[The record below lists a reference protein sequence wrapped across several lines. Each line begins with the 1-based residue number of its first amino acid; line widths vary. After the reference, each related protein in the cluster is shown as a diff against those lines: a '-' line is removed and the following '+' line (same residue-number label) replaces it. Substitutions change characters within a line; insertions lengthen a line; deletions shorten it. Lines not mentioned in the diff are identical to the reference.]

1 VVVFEFETQNATILA
16 THSDNQTKLKA
27 GTQLSVELFSSVL
40 AQLRKGEIYD
50 QTKLETLPHSLPI
63 VQAFQAQGLS
73 SFLGFP
79 LIAQQ
84 ELIGTLKVWVN
95 SPDLLT
101 PEQIAIAQE
110 VADRLALSV
119 QQYRKQQQL
128 VRYTTQLEQ
137 RVGEYT
143 VEIQQLNAEV
153 KGEDNQMSNRGHNIP
168 TRSTTD

>member
-1 VVVFEFETQNATILA
+1 VLVFDFETQNATIIA
-16 THSDNQTKLKA
+16 THSDNQTQLKA
-27 GTQLSVELFSSVL
+27 GTQLSLELFSSVL
-40 AQLRKGEIYD
+40 AQLRQGEIYD
-50 QTKLETLPHSLPI
+50 HKQLESLPQSRPI
-63 VQAFQAQGLS
+63 VQAFQVEGSS
-73 SFLGFP
+73 SFRGFP

-95 SPDLLT
+95 SPHPLT

-143 VEIQQLNAEV
+143 VEIQQLNAEL
-153 KGEDNQMSNRGHNIP
+153 ERRGQP
-168 TRSTTD
+168 DEQRSS

>member
-1 VVVFEFETQNATILA
+1 
-16 THSDNQTKLKA
+16 
-27 GTQLSVELFSSVL
+27 
-40 AQLRKGEIYD
+40 
-50 QTKLETLPHSLPI
+50 
-63 VQAFQAQGLS
+63 VQAFQVEGSS

-84 ELIGTLKVWVN
+84 ELIGTLKVWLN
-95 SPDLLT
+95 SSVPLM
-101 PEQIAIAQE
+101 PEQMAIAQE

-143 VEIQQLNAEV
+143 VEIQQLNAEL
-153 KGEDNQMSNRGHNIP
+153 KGEDNQMSNGGHSIP

>member
-1 VVVFEFETQNATILA
+1 
-16 THSDNQTKLKA
+16 
-27 GTQLSVELFSSVL
+27 
-40 AQLRKGEIYD
+40 
-50 QTKLETLPHSLPI
+50 

-84 ELIGTLKVWVN
+84 KLIGTLKVWVN
-95 SPDLLT
+95 SPEPLT

-137 RVGEYT
+137 RVGELGRPALDGN
-143 VEIQQLNAEV
+143 VSGNNCISESA
-153 KGEDNQMSNRGHNIP
+153 
-168 TRSTTD
+168 